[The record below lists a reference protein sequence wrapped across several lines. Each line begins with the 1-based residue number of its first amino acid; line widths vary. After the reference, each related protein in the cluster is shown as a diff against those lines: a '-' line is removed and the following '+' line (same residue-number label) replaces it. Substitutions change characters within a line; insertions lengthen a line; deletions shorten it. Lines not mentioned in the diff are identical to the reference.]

1 MAAAPIHVEMLRAI
15 LDQLPVPE
23 GYDTLRDTLS
33 RIQPERDPPKIRQSP
48 ENTAPIKGIEET
60 ERR

>member
-1 MAAAPIHVEMLRAI
+1 MAAAPRYAEMLRAV

-23 GYDTLRDTLS
+23 GYNMLRDTLS
-33 RIQPERDPPKIRQSP
+33 RIQPERAPPKIRQSP
-48 ENTAPIKGIEET
+48 ENTAPI